1 MLLNPDRY
9 WWLVPTSF
17 IFAFLWQFW
26 PLPLTVRQL
35 APDAIVAVT
44 LYWTMQRP
52 PRMGSGW
59 AFVMGLLRDGIAG
72 APLGT
77 HALALV
83 LVAYLVQLLDERLR
97 TIAIWQ
103 QAIVVSLLC
112 TFYQLIGNGVWLLMY
127 HIDTPLLLPASIIA
141 TGLCWPACFLVLNLL
156 EHGYS
161 RRPHR
166 S

>member
-9 WWLVPTSF
+9 WWLIPTSF
-17 IFAFLWQFW
+17 VIAFLWQFW
-26 PLPLTVRQL
+26 PLPLTVRQFT
-35 APDAIVAVT
+35 PDAIVLIT

-59 AFVMGLLRDGIAG
+59 AFAIGFLHDGIVG
-72 APLGT
+72 SPLGT

-83 LVAYLVQLLDERLR
+83 LIAFLTQLLDERLR

-103 QAIVVSLLC
+103 QAVAVSLLC
-112 TFYQLIGNGVWLLMY
+112 AFYQLVGNGVLLLMY
-127 HIDTPLLLPASIIA
+127 RIDSPLLFPGAIIA
-141 TGLCWPACFLVLNLL
+141 TGLCWPVCFLVLNLL

-161 RRPHR
+161 RQPTR